1 MERIRRGEA
10 ALEANGTRIGGFA
23 ETERMLPL
31 PPESPEPAAR
41 SSQCSAITDDNEV
54 FVYGG
59 VPLDS
64 ANRGPL
70 GPVLSDL
77 WVFNSTCPAT
87 LPVLQPL
94 NVEKWSPSP
103 PAEVTSEP
111 AGQLRVFSMNSQ

>member
-1 MERIRRGEA
+1 MKGSEQSVSILVTFKKAKEMNIYLYGGNKSEA
-10 ALEANGTRIGGFA
+10 LT
-23 ETERMLPL
+23 P
-31 PPESPEPAAR
+31 
-41 SSQCSAITDDNEV
+41 ITDDNEV